1 MKFLLGSV
9 LLITATLHAADSP
22 QQIYDAGI
30 RQTAAGNLAEARNTL
45 SEILEAYPHRALAV
59 DARGAIDATMLFEEG
74 QARAKA
80 GRNETARVAFETLV
94 AVYPENPLVPRAQA
108 AIAALPARKQPRP
121 VVQSLE
127 FRDVDAV
134 PADDIRAEL
143 DAREV
148 RLSVGQPCRAKDVEQ
163 AKTVLGEILA
173 EKGITHVRIEAQTR
187 TRSPNAVAVI
197 FTVEKPHATLLTPW
211 RMLHRTQASG
221 I

>member
-1 MKFLLGSV
+1 MKSFLGSA
-9 LLITATLHAADSP
+9 LLMTAMLYAADTP
-22 QQIYDAGI
+22 QKIYDTGI

-45 SEILEAYPHRALAV
+45 SEILDAYPHDALAV

-80 GRNETARVAFETLV
+80 GRYETARVAFETLV
-94 AVYPENPLVPRAQA
+94 AVYPENPLVPRAKA
-108 AIAALPARKQPRP
+108 GIAALPAKKQPRP
-121 VVQSLE
+121 VVQALE

-134 PADDIRAEL
+134 PADDIRAEQ

-148 RLSVGQPCRAKDVEQ
+148 RLSVGQTCRAKDVEQ

-187 TRSPNAVAVI
+187 TLSPNAVAVV
-197 FTVEKPHATLLTPW
+197 FTVEKPRASLLTPW
-211 RMLHRTQASG
+211 RMLHRTQSSG